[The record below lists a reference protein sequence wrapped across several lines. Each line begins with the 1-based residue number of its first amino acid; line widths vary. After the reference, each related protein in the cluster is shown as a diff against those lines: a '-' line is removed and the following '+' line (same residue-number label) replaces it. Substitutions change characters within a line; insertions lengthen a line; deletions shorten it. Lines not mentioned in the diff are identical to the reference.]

1 MKGQIMDTNTKAVME
16 ECSKGSDEERLT
28 FPQVVA
34 KLAEAGVERY
44 HADLCR
50 GDKTYY
56 MPNGE
61 SHVVTLKSLATS
73 PAREFSAPDV
83 SATVRAIQAG
93 KIGYREFCARI
104 AAAGC
109 VGYIVTLAG
118 RRAVYYGRTGEEFVE
133 WFPKAA

>member
-1 MKGQIMDTNTKAVME
+1 MKGSIMDTNVKAIME

-28 FPQVVA
+28 FPQVVG
-34 KLAEAGVERY
+34 KLATAGVERY
-44 HADLCR
+44 YADLCR
-50 GDKTYY
+50 NEKTYY
-56 MPNGE
+56 MPDGTSQVIPSP
-61 SHVVTLKSLATS
+61 SHNALPV
-73 PAREFSAPDV
+73 REFSPPDV
-83 SATVRAIQAG
+83 SAAVRTIQAG

-109 VGYIVTLAG
+109 VGYVVTLAG